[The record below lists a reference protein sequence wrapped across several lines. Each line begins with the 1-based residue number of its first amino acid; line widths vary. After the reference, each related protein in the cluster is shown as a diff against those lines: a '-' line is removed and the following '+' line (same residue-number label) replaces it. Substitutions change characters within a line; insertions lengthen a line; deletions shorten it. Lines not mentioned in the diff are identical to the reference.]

1 MKLVIA
7 LLVNGP
13 DSILP
18 CVWNIHG
25 NIELGLITSS
35 VMTGFDKGIN
45 VQASLE
51 AVVIK

>member
-7 LLVNGP
+7 LPTNGS

-25 NIELGLITSS
+25 NIELVLITSS
-35 VMTGFDKGIN
+35 VMTGFDKGIK
-45 VQASLE
+45 VQTSLE
-51 AVVIK
+51 EQL